1 MMNLRKGIFVL
12 LSLSAAALLFSAD
25 AHAER
30 MTWTIDGVQR
40 EAQVFRPAGAA
51 AKLPVLFAFHGHM
64 GTMRGASE
72 ALDFH
77 HAWPRAIVVYMQ
89 GLPTPSG
96 ADPGGMRTGWQAEL
110 GQLGDRDLK
119 FVDAVLATLHEKF
132 SVDDSR
138 IYAMGF
144 SDGAFFTYL
153 LWQERPR
160 IFAAFAPCSGRIFPS
175 VHLAVPKPAFIVA
188 GENDDR
194 ISETYRDETIKTVRE
209 LDGATGKG
217 LGCGEGCT
225 LYASLKGTPVRVFI
239 FHGGHEFPADTSAP
253 IVVFFR
259 SHALHN

>member
-1 MMNLRKGIFVL
+1 MNLHKRILVL
-12 LSLSAAALLFSAD
+12 VSISAALSFFSTA

-40 EAQVFRPAGAA
+40 EAQVFRPFGAA
-51 AKLPVLFAFHGHM
+51 PKAPVLFAFHGHN
-64 GTMRGASE
+64 GTMHGAAE

-96 ADPGGMRTGWQAEL
+96 VDPGGMRTGWQAEP

-119 FVDAVLATLHEKF
+119 FFDAVLATLHEKF

-153 LWQERPR
+153 LWQERPK
-160 IFAAFAPCSGRIFPS
+160 IFAAFAPCSGKIFPS
-175 VHLAVPKPAFIVA
+175 VHLTVPKPAFIVA
-188 GENDDR
+188 GDDDEQ
-194 ISETYRDETIKTVRE
+194 ISANFRDETIKKVRD
-209 LDGATGKG
+209 LDGATGVG
-217 LGCGEGCT
+217 TSCGEGCS
-225 LYASLKGTPVRVFI
+225 LYPAPKGAGVKVLI
-239 FHGGHEFPADTSAP
+239 FHGVHEFPSNATAS
-253 IVVFFR
+253 IVAFFR
-259 SHALHN
+259 NHELQN